1 MRFGATLI
9 PTLKENPVEAR
20 VESHRLM
27 LRAGLIRQLGA
38 GIYTW
43 LPLGLRVLR
52 RVEAIVREEMN
63 AAGAQEI
70 LMPGVLPAELWRESG
85 RWQVYGPEL
94 LRFQDRGGREF
105 CLGPT
110 HEEVVTDLV
119 RRELR
124 SYRDL
129 PANFYQI
136 QTKFRDEVRPRF
148 GIMRGRE
155 FLMKDAYSFDL
166 DEEGLERSYRSMVA
180 TYRRIFDRCG
190 LRYRAVEADTGAI
203 GGAFSHEFHVLA
215 ESGEDV
221 IVSCD
226 GCGYAA
232 NLEKAEGTPVSAM
245 TEVDEMSPPLRAVE
259 TPGQKTMEEVASF
272 LGVPLEKTVKSLVV
286 AGDEGAFQLLL
297 RGDHELNLVKAAR
310 ALGMTVVHLAEPE
323 QAERWAGVTVGSM
336 GPVAGRLP
344 MVADSVL
351 RNLSGFVAGANIEG
365 WHHVDVAWGR
375 DCPVPRWA
383 DLRNVVAGDR
393 CGRCG
398 AGTLRLDRGI
408 EVGHVFKLG
417 DKYTRALKVT
427 VQDAQGRERTPIM
440 GCYGIGVSRIVAAAI
455 EQNHDDNG
463 IVWPLSLAPF
473 PVELVV
479 VNPRDGE
486 SMRIAQDVERE
497 LLRGGIE
504 SLVDDRDERLGVKF
518 KDADLLG
525 IPFRALIGGR
535 SLKEGTVE
543 IQQRGGAEKVS
554 VPLGD
559 VVAQLRARIRAAAD
573 TAGDDTH
580 LRSVEVPEHE

>member
-1 MRFGATLI
+1 MRFGTTLI

-52 RVEAIVREEMN
+52 RVEAIVREEMD

-70 LMPGVLPAELWRESG
+70 LMPAVQPAELWQESG
-85 RWQVYGPEL
+85 RWQMYGPEL
-94 LRFQDRGGREF
+94 LRFKDRGGREF
-105 CLGPT
+105 CFGPT

-136 QTKFRDEVRPRF
+136 QTKFRDEIRPRF

-166 DEEGLERSYRSMVA
+166 DEEGLEQSYRTMVA
-180 TYRRIFDRCG
+180 TYNRIFERCG

-215 ESGEDV
+215 DSGEDV
-221 IVSCD
+221 IASCE

-232 NLEKAEGTPVSAM
+232 NLEKAEGLATPGTLDVPR
-245 TEVDEMSPPLRAVE
+245 EVGPLRKVA
-259 TPGQKTMEEVASF
+259 TPGRKTMEEVAEF
-272 LGVPLEKTVKSLVV
+272 LGCPLTGMVKSLVV
-286 AGDEGAFQLLL
+286 EGTQGAFQLLL
-297 RGDHELNLVKAAR
+297 RGDHELNLVKAAH
-310 ALGMTVVHLAEPE
+310 ALGMDGVALVDPERAAEL
-323 QAERWAGVTVGSM
+323 AGVGVGSM
-336 GPVAGRLP
+336 GPVGGRLP
-344 MVADSVL
+344 VLADSAL
-351 RNLSGFVAGANIEG
+351 ATLSGFVSGANEEG
-365 WHHVDVAWGR
+365 YHFVDGVWGR
-375 DCPVPRWA
+375 DCPMPRFV
-383 DLRNVVAGDR
+383 DLRNVVAGDQCLR
-393 CGRCG
+393 CR
-398 AGTLRLDRGI
+398 AAPLRLDRGI

-427 VQDAQGRERTPIM
+427 VQDADGKERTPIM

-455 EQNHDDNG
+455 EQNHDELG
-463 IVWPLSLAPF
+463 IIWPVALAPF
-473 PVELVV
+473 AVELLV
-479 VNPRDGE
+479 VNPRE
-486 SMRIAQDVERE
+486 EASMQVARSVEQG
-497 LLRGGIE
+497 LRQGGIE
-504 SLVDDRDERLGVKF
+504 VLMDDRDERLGVKF

-525 IPFRALIGGR
+525 LPWRAVIGGR
-535 SLKEGTVE
+535 SLKEGAVE
-543 IQQRGGAEKVS
+543 IQRRGQPDKERIA
-554 VPLGD
+554 LD
-559 VVAQLRARIRAAAD
+559 QVVAVLLARV
-573 TAGDDTH
+573 
-580 LRSVEVPEHE
+580 RSLDGITRVNIHR